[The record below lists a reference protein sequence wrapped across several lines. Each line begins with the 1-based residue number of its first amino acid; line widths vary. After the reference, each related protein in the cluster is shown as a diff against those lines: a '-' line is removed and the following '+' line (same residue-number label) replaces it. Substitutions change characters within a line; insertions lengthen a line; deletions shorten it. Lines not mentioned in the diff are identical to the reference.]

1 MLLESQYRAR
11 GSGATISV
19 MNFVD
24 TTATKKIFQLDKR
37 IRCVCG
43 GTSASK
49 TISILFWCID
59 RASAFPPAN
68 KGETELI
75 SIVSES
81 FPHLRKGAMLD
92 FQNIMKDRGFW
103 NDSQWDITNSTY
115 TFRSGSKIEF
125 FSTDSGK
132 AHGPRRDILFVN
144 EGNNIPYEIFDQLRV
159 RTKKIIW
166 VDWNP
171 TNEFWY
177 YTDFRDSFDHDFIT
191 LTYKDNEA
199 LDPLIVLDIESH
211 RGNTNWW
218 RVYGEGKLGDVDS
231 KVYSNW
237 NIINK
242 IPFGAR
248 LERRGLDFGYSRD
261 PAALVDVW
269 YYNGGYI
276 FDERMYAT
284 GMSNKRIADTIKN
297 LNANHGIMTYADSA
311 EPKSIDEIYGYGVAI
326 MGANKGPG
334 SVSQGIGYIQD
345 QVVSVTQTSTNLIR
359 EYRNYLWKTDEKAI
373 TKANPS
379 GILKI
384 PEDHQ
389 EDHALDAIRYA
400 MESIKPPMPK
410 YRQRNNRGV
419 GINLG
424 MPG

>member
-1 MLLESQYRAR
+1 MAQYK
-11 GSGATISV
+11 
-19 MNFVD
+19 D
-24 TTATKKIFQLDKR
+24 TTATKKIFELDKR

-59 RASAFPPAN
+59 RAIAYPKAN
-68 KGETELI
+68 NGETELI

-92 FQNIMKDRGFW
+92 FQNIMKDRQYW
-103 NDSQWDITNSTY
+103 DDNRWDITNSTY
-115 TFRSGSKIEF
+115 TFLSGSKIEF

-144 EGNNIPYEIFDQLRV
+144 EGNNIPYIIFDQLRV

-177 YTDFRDSFDHDFIT
+177 YTDFRDTYPHDFIT

-199 LDPLIVLDIESH
+199 LDPQLVEDIESH
-211 RGNTNWW
+211 KGNKAWW
-218 RVYGEGKLGDVDS
+218 QVYGLGQLGAIES
-231 KVYSNW
+231 KIYSGW
-237 NIINK
+237 TMIDK

-261 PAALVDVW
+261 PAAIVDVY

-276 FDERMYAT
+276 FDERLYAT
-284 GMSNKRIADTIKN
+284 GMSNKRLADTIKN
-297 LNANHGIMTYADSA
+297 FNGNHSVMTYADSA

-326 MGANKGPG
+326 EPATKGPG
-334 SVSQGIGYIQD
+334 SVNQGIAFIQD
-345 QVVSVTQTSTNLIR
+345 QTISVTQNSLNLIK
-359 EYRNYLWKTDEKAI
+359 EYRGYHYKQDDKFI
-373 TKANPS
+373 TKDNQQGITKEPEANQA
-379 GILKI
+379 
-384 PEDHQ
+384 DHL
-389 EDHALDAIRYA
+389 LDACRYA
-400 MESIKPPMPK
+400 MESIKPPMVP
-410 YRQRNNRGV
+410 YRQNRRNRGV

-424 MPG
+424 MSY

>member
-1 MLLESQYRAR
+1 MPQY
-11 GSGATISV
+11 
-19 MNFVD
+19 VD
-24 TTATKKIFQLDKR
+24 TTATKKIFELDKR

-59 RASAFPPAN
+59 RAIEYPKVY

-92 FQNIMKDRGFW
+92 FQNIMKDRGYW
-103 NDSQWDITNSTY
+103 DDNNWDITNSTY
-115 TFRSGSKIEF
+115 TFASGSKIEF

-144 EGNNIPYEIFDQLRV
+144 EGNNISYEIFDQLRV

-177 YTDFRDSFDHDFIT
+177 YTDFQDTYPHDFIT

-199 LDPLIVLDIESH
+199 LDPEIVMDIESH
-211 RGNTNWW
+211 KGNKNWW
-218 RVYGEGKLGDVDS
+218 RVYGEGKLGDVES
-231 KVYSNW
+231 KIYSDW
-237 NIINK
+237 RIIDK
-242 IPFGAR
+242 LPFGAR

-261 PAALVDVW
+261 PAALVDV
-269 YYNGGYI
+269 YYYDGGYI
-276 FDERMYAT
+276 FDEQLYQT
-284 GMSNKRIADTIKN
+284 GMSNKRIAELIRN
-297 LNANHGIMTYADSA
+297 LNGQHPVMTYADSA
-311 EPKSIDEIYGYGVAI
+311 EPKSIDEIYGYGVGI
-326 MGANKGPG
+326 MAAEKGQG
-334 SVSQGIGYIQD
+334 SVNQGIQYVQD
-345 QVVSVTQTSTNLIR
+345 QKVSVTKSSVNLIH
-359 EYRNYLWKTDEKAI
+359 EYRNYLWKTDDKAI

-379 GILKI
+379 GILKV
-384 PEDHQ
+384 PEDNQ
-389 EDHALDAIRYA
+389 ADHLLDAIRYA
-400 MESIKPPMPK
+400 MESIKPPMIHYNQNK
-410 YRQRNNRGV
+410 RNRGV

-424 MPG
+424 LPQ